1 MKPTRTRSIALMVL
15 VLTSMIAVAA
25 DTLIG
30 VETRTGIVEADAE
43 VRTTDV
49 RETDTERELRD
60 TTTTVREELR
70 EVVNETRDRLRD
82 GESQTRE
89 VVEDLRREAVETRV
103 GTRAQ
108 IRAELE
114 TQRAESYREARLR
127 YSAANED
134 YAESRRALIQA
145 EARGDVALE
154 HRKRVALS
162 AIVQLESYLDLLER
176 RVQSSDAYDD
186 DERERVLDRLG
197 NYRERLEAGRAR
209 VEAAQSVE
217 QLSNVIGTLRG
228 DWGRIQAYAQA
239 TAHQSLVAQISNLI
253 VDASVASDRA
263 DARIAA
269 LARTGADVDDLEALK
284 ARYDARVEAATEHV
298 RTARRAYSAEA
309 SAETRAIIGRSAR
322 EARAELS
329 EAYLVLRELIA
340 EMRETTVG
348 ASARAEVTV

>member
-1 MKPTRTRSIALMVL
+1 MVL

-103 GTRAQ
+103 GTRAQIRAQ

-209 VEAAQSVE
+209 VDAAQSVE